1 MKNDVCLS
9 WLKTLIIE
17 EMKQGIAIFNGYI
30 TLPGLR
36 YVFTR
41 MREEFANMDVG
52 LEAHSNAEI
61 LTDVGS
67 NGKISGQKDYDF
79 ILYLDKDKYLA
90 QELELIGYRL
100 FNKARSIE
108 LCDDKMLTHLTLAN
122 HGIKMPRTV
131 SGPLNYSSRTSEE
144 YNRKIFDHLSLPFVA
159 KTNFGSMGKGV
170 TMIKT
175 KAEFMAYEEKNKY
188 LPRFYQ
194 EFIPSSFGFDYRLI
208 VINKKVVASM
218 KRENHDG
225 DFRSNIALGG
235 DGVKVDLPSS
245 YIEMAEKA
253 ATILELDYCGVDI
266 LSGEKEEPILC
277 EVNSNAFLEGIEKVT
292 GVNIA
297 KTYASHIYK
306 EIYG

>member
-1 MKNDVCLS
+1 MK
-9 WLKTLIIE
+9 K
-17 EMKQGIAIFNGYI
+17 GIAVFNGYI

-41 MREEFANMDVG
+41 MREELAEFKVD

-61 LTDVGS
+61 LTDVSS
-67 NGKISGQKDYDF
+67 NGEISGKKEFDF

-90 QELELIGYRL
+90 RELELIGYRL
-100 FNKARSIE
+100 FNRAESIE
-108 LCDDKMLTHLTLAN
+108 LCDDKMLTHLALSN
-122 HGIKMPRTV
+122 QGIKMPRTV

-144 YNRKIFDHLSLPFVA
+144 FNRKVFDHLSLPFIA

-170 TMIKT
+170 TMINT
-175 KAEFMAYEEKNKY
+175 KNEFMAYEEKMKH

-208 VINKKVVASM
+208 VIASKVVASM
-218 KRENHDG
+218 RRENHDG

-235 DGVKVDLPSS
+235 DGVKVELPPS
-245 YIEMAEKA
+245 YVEMAEKA
-253 ATILELDYCGVDI
+253 AKILKLDYCGVDI
-266 LSGEKEEPILC
+266 LQGPNGEPILC
-277 EVNSNAFLEGIEKVT
+277 EVNSNAFLEGIEQVT
-292 GVNIA
+292 GINIA
-297 KTYASHIYK
+297 KIYAAHIYK

>member
-1 MKNDVCLS
+1 MKKGV
-9 WLKTLIIE
+9 
-17 EMKQGIAIFNGYI
+17 AVFNGYI

-41 MREEFANMDVG
+41 MREELAEFKVD

-61 LTDVGS
+61 LTDVSS
-67 NGKISGQKDYDF
+67 NGEISGKKEFDF

-90 QELELIGYRL
+90 RELELIGYRL
-100 FNKARSIE
+100 FNRAESIE
-108 LCDDKMLTHLTLAN
+108 LCDDKMLTHLALSN
-122 HGIKMPRTV
+122 QGIKMPRTV

-144 YNRKIFDHLSLPFVA
+144 FNRKVFDHLSLPFIA

-170 TMIKT
+170 TMINT
-175 KAEFMAYEEKNKY
+175 KNEFMAYEEKMKH

-208 VINKKVVASM
+208 VIASKVVASM
-218 KRENHDG
+218 RRENHDG

-235 DGVKVDLPSS
+235 DGVKVELPPS
-245 YIEMAEKA
+245 YVEMAEKA
-253 ATILELDYCGVDI
+253 AKILKLDYCGVDI
-266 LSGEKEEPILC
+266 LQGPNGEPILC
-277 EVNSNAFLEGIEKVT
+277 EVNSNAFLEGIEQVT
-292 GVNIA
+292 GINIA
-297 KTYASHIYK
+297 KIYAAHIYK